1 MTDRT
6 ARRIA
11 TAIVTATG
19 LLVAVFG
26 AGHALR
32 RQQSHVD
39 VDRALY
45 PVVGVDISAHN
56 GRIDFDSVAAA
67 GIDFIYL
74 KASEGT
80 SFRDSAFADNCRRA
94 AAAGLP
100 VGAYHFFR
108 FDCDGRRQAM
118 NLLAATDS
126 MPLALP
132 LAIDI
137 EEWGNHAE
145 VATDV
150 IIGRLQAMEAMLRGA
165 GYRVMIYTNKNGYYR
180 FVNPSFDDVPDA
192 PELWICSF
200 TNPPL
205 AHTGWRLWQHSHL
218 SHVPGI
224 DGEVD
229 LNTFNGTRAQFRRWL
244 NNTTDTRFHRRGR
257 DLEFGDF

>member
-19 LLVAVFG
+19 ILVAVFG
-26 AGHALR
+26 VGRVLH
-32 RQQSHVD
+32 RQEPHVD

-45 PVVGVDISAHN
+45 PVVGVDLSAHN
-56 GRIDFDSVAAA
+56 GAVDFDSVAAA
-67 GIDFIYL
+67 GVDFVYL
-74 KASEGT
+74 KATEGV
-80 SFRDSAFADNCRRA
+80 SFRDSAFATNCRRA
-94 AAAGLP
+94 HSAGLP

-126 MPLALP
+126 MPLRLP
-132 LAIDI
+132 VAIDI

-165 GYRVMIYTNKNGYYR
+165 GCRVVIYTNKNGYWR
-180 FVNPSFDDVPDA
+180 FVHPAFDDAQDA
-192 PELWICSF
+192 PDLWICSF
-200 TNPPL
+200 TNPPM
-205 AHTGWRLWQHSHL
+205 AHARWHIWQHSHL

-224 DGEVD
+224 AGQVD
-229 LNTFNGTRAQFRRWL
+229 LNTFNGTHADFRRWAD
-244 NNTTDTRFHRRGR
+244 NSTK
-257 DLEFGDF
+257 